1 MERGSRFRSLK
12 SSGASQNGATAS
24 GRTSAN
30 GAQSVPSKSDGTSE
44 KVGLAGRERTG
55 QHSKQGSSRTT
66 GSAKGSDQMQ
76 QPASSSESFSYKQSQ
91 MEWVDIEPVQ
101 AADLEGFERR
111 TVQQSREKAAPS
123 SRRSSRTGTEYDNST
138 VADWK
143 EPNSSIQAAVGRAP
157 AECGEEFIVS
167 PSPLAIALAS
177 GKGSPS
183 GPASAAVDAASN
195 HKGGIKLLHRGNFS
209 LSSTRRARSLQ
220 EPSRFR
226 RASDHELSSVQ
237 SADRRE
243 PPPYVSQKS
252 VSLAAPLAPPL
263 PALPFAGQI
272 LQQSHSSPETDAGPA
287 DRIATLVG
295 PRFSK
300 LITVA
305 PELPVAQTG
314 QAQAVAPK
322 TTAVVDLQR
331 AASLRGKIVLP
342 AILEEWGASEDAK
355 VVLVKILKVAGAQ
368 LGTAERGVVHFEADD
383 EESLKE
389 AQELLKVRGR

>member
-1 MERGSRFRSLK
+1 MARGSSFRSLK
-12 SSGASQNGATAS
+12 SSGVSQNSANAS
-24 GRTSAN
+24 ARTSTN

-44 KVGLAGRERTG
+44 KVGVAGREQTG
-55 QHSKQGSSRTT
+55 QHSKQGSSRT

-76 QPASSSESFSYKQSQ
+76 QPASTSESSSYKQSQ

-101 AADLEGFERR
+101 AADLEGFEHR
-111 TVQQSREKAAPS
+111 TIEQIGEKAAPP
-123 SRRSSRTGTEYDNST
+123 SRRSSRTGTDFGNST
-138 VADWK
+138 VADWR
-143 EPNSSIQAAVGRAP
+143 EPNPNIQVAVGRAS

-195 HKGGIKLLHRGNFS
+195 YKGGIKLPHRGNFS

-237 SADRRE
+237 RADRRE
-243 PPPYVSQKS
+243 PPPYGSRKS
-252 VSLAAPLAPPL
+252 VSLTAPPAPPQ
-263 PALPFAGQI
+263 PALPFAGQVSQ
-272 LQQSHSSPETDAGPA
+272 LSHSSPRTDAGPS

-305 PELPVAQTG
+305 PELPAAQTG
-314 QAQAVAPK
+314 QDSRAVAPK
-322 TTAVVDLQR
+322 SSPVVDLQR

-355 VVLVKILKVAGAQ
+355 VVLVKILKVAGAH
-368 LGTAERGVVHFEADD
+368 LGTAERGAVHFEADD